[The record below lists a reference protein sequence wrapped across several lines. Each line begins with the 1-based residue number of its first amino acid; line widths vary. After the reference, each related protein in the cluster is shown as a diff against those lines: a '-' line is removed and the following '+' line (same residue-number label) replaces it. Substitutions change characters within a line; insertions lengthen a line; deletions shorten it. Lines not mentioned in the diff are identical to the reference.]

1 MRSAVAVALA
11 AAPFAGL
18 AVVLRQVPSARS
30 AFQPMPWSDAILH
43 AAVLFG
49 LLAAHAAC
57 YARWSR
63 GAPRR
68 IELNEALTRLWF
80 VTFGYLVLAAHG
92 PNGPLFVALAM
103 PWAALSF
110 EVHRATVRRQGAYRF
125 AASLGNHGLFLT
137 GLALVGLLGIRTA

>member
-1 MRSAVAVALA
+1 MRPAVAVALA

-30 AFQPMPWSDAILH
+30 AFQPMPWSDAVLH
-43 AAVLFG
+43 AAVLLV

-68 IELNEALTRLWF
+68 IELNEALTRIWF
-80 VTFGYLVLAAHG
+80 VVFGYLVVAGHKTT
-92 PNGPLFVALAM
+92 GPLYVALAL
-103 PWAALSF
+103 PWALLSF
-110 EVHRATVRRQGAYRF
+110 ELHRARVRHDGRYRF

-137 GLALVGLLGIRTA
+137 GLALLGLLGVRAA